1 MGNHCR
7 FFFSENVKIYFGECS
22 LSSSK
27 WAKYQIHIR
36 PMQRYLLFL
45 RRGFLMETYLKVH
58 HDKNH
63 SCAQKRQ
70 TFCILNAWPAVLYD
84 KCCNFCSSVFQGSWN
99 VPIGNKYHVIP
110 ILMLPQ
116 FFTDASKRF
125 HCTWNH
131 LRTWKP
137 NVVASV
143 PHFTTAHCTQTKC
156 LWLTEL
162 NLSWPETEAKLL
174 NVR

>member
-1 MGNHCR
+1 
-7 FFFSENVKIYFGECS
+7 
-22 LSSSK
+22 
-27 WAKYQIHIR
+27 
-36 PMQRYLLFL
+36 MQRHLLFWENISCCTK
-45 RRGFLMETYLKVH
+45 RGFFMQTDLKV

-63 SCAQKRQ
+63 SCAQKKLDYLHITIIIVWQ
-70 TFCILNAWPAVLYD
+70 MLQILFSSLSRKLERSNRKQIMCNAYFNASP
-84 KCCNFCSSVFQGSWN
+84 VF
-99 VPIGNKYHVIP
+99 
-110 ILMLPQ
+110 
-116 FFTDASKRF
+116 FADASKRF
-125 HCTWNH
+125 RCTWNH

-137 NVVASV
+137 NIVGSV